1 VSQVPRLTSKASA
14 AAHVLRSAVPS
25 VLIAT
30 VIPLGL
36 FYVGLGLGS
45 VVTAIVLSVVYAY
58 GVAVYQYLR
67 WRRVS
72 GLLLMTLFMVTL
84 RAGTAAASGQ
94 PYLYF
99 VVPVAETGGFALL
112 FLVTMLTKEPLIV
125 RLARDFVPA
134 LAEDFASRRQLIR
147 WLSLVWALTYLASAG
162 TTLVLLLT
170 QSIPVYMGAHEFA
183 GWGWIG
189 AGIVVSVL
197 LCRWRAHGLY
207 QAAMSLRHSLEASP
221 A

>member
-1 VSQVPRLTSKASA
+1 MARLISTASA
-14 AAHVLRSAVPS
+14 ALHVLRSAAPS
-25 VLIAT
+25 VLVAT
-30 VIPLGL
+30 IIPLGL
-36 FYVGLGLGS
+36 FYLGLAMGS
-45 VVTAIVLSVVYAY
+45 VVIAIVMSVVYAY

-72 GLLLMTLFMVTL
+72 GMLLMTLFMVTL

-112 FLVTMLTKEPLIV
+112 FLLTMLTKEPLIV

-134 LAEDFASRRQLIR
+134 LADDFASRRQLIR
-147 WLSLVWALTYLASAG
+147 WLSLVWAVTYLASAG
-162 TTLVLLLT
+162 TTLLLLLT
-170 QSIPVYMGAHEFA
+170 QSIPVYVGAHEFA
-183 GWGWIG
+183 GWAWIG

-197 LCRWRAHGLY
+197 LCRWRAHGLFR
-207 QAAMSLRHSLEASP
+207 AAMTLRHHKLEAQP